1 VFDRL
6 TAAGIDITDVTQVL
20 EDEGV
25 EKFIA
30 SWHELQDTV
39 ATTLKAAQQSD

>member
-1 VFDRL
+1 
-6 TAAGIDITDVTQVL
+6 
-20 EDEGV
+20 V

-39 ATTLKAAQQSD
+39 TEALSAGTTDAATAPGDKA